1 MRVEKQEPFIHFDI
15 QTLSRK
21 LVRGYIIEA
30 SPVVIDELTE
40 EWSVLSS
47 SGESGEPFYQ
57 PYWFSAYARSFAR
70 EAPIV
75 LGIARREDTLIGV
88 LPLRRQQSFFG
99 GVPAQTL
106 SSLSGPH
113 SCRFD
118 FCFKDGEK
126 DVAARSVWESLR
138 DDSSWQVIEAL
149 NVPQNGG
156 FESLMRCAAKDGFPI
171 ARWPTLL
178 TPYLELSNESPFA
191 NCPQAQADNRGRL
204 RSYFKKLEKRGKV
217 RIVSISEYDETFLDT
232 FISLEASG
240 WKGQSGG
247 AIGCNALAVKFYKD
261 ALREA
266 GAAGHLRMQG
276 IFVDDTPVSIELGLL
291 MNGCFYSPKF
301 AYNEDFAKCSP
312 GNLMNRESIQMAASN
327 GATRYDFLGPRARHK
342 MLWTDTVRAH
352 ANGYIFKPTISGRVK
367 HFVAATLA
375 PQLRKLKY
383 RYYGDPQALS

>member
-1 MRVEKQEPFIHFDI
+1 MKVVIQKPCIELGMQTFSQEV
-15 QTLSRK
+15 
-21 LVRGYIIEA
+21 VRGHIVDA
-30 SPVVIDELTE
+30 SPVAIDELAE
-40 EWSVLSS
+40 EWSVVAS

-75 LGIARREDTLIGV
+75 LGIAQRGDTLIGV

-126 DVAARSVWESLR
+126 DVAARGVWESLR

-156 FESLMRCAAKDGFPI
+156 FESLMRCAAKDEFPI

-178 TPYLELSNESPFA
+178 TPYLELSNESPFG
-191 NCPQAQADNRGRL
+191 NCPQGQADNRARL
-204 RSYFKKLEKRGKV
+204 RSYYKKLEKRGKV
-217 RIVSISEYDETFLDT
+217 RLVSISEYDETFLDT

-240 WKGQSGG
+240 WKGQNGG
-247 AIGCNALAVKFYKD
+247 AIGCSPVAVKFYKD
-261 ALREA
+261 ALRKA

-276 IFVDDTPVSIELGLL
+276 IVVDGTPVSMELGLL

-342 MLWTDTVRAH
+342 MLWTDTVRPH
-352 ANGYIFKPTISGRVK
+352 ANCYIFKPTISGRLK